1 MEELRL
7 REYRPLSLRIWHWLN
22 AFVITGLLLTVLI
35 RKTLLSWRTNSS
47 VILSKLEAA
56 GHSISPELS
65 VDIAKTIR
73 NPLWDWHIWL
83 GYILGALFLFRLFI
97 AIFIEKRGL
106 VLPALKSIFNK
117 KIVQKNTRHYYLVKS
132 FYALFHVMTV
142 LMFVTGIL
150 LIFKNNLGTLILS
163 MSGSLKEIH
172 ELSMWFFVGFIGIHL
187 VGIIISEHGEDTG
200 IVSDMICGGKKDNN
214 SGNGKGK

>member
-7 REYRPLSLRIWHWLN
+7 REYRPLSLRVWHWLN

-97 AIFIEKRGL
+97 AIFIEKKGFF
-106 VLPALKSIFNK
+106 LPSIKSL
-117 KIVQKNTRHYYLVKS
+117 RSL
-132 FYALFHVMTV
+132 YALFHLMTL
-142 LMFVTGIL
+142 LMFITGIL
-150 LIFKNNLGTLILS
+150 LIFKNNLGPTILS
-163 MSGSLKEIH
+163 MAGPLKDVH
-172 ELSMWFFVGFIGIHL
+172 EVSMWFFVGFTGIHL
-187 VGIIISEHGEDTG
+187 TGVIISEQGEGSG
-200 IVSDMICGGKKDNN
+200 IVSDMISGGKKN
-214 SGNGKGK
+214 KR